1 MRFPILG
8 AAALLALGLGLPAAA
23 AADQANRDDVYAASK
38 SADIEAMRL
47 RMAAHPSASATSTFL
62 EAQEALRRYRE
73 AAPEHKTQARAV
85 LDASLARLEI
95 EVNQR

>member
-8 AAALLALGLGLPAAA
+8 TAALLALGLCLPAAA
-23 AADQANRDDVYAASK
+23 ADRANRDDIYAASK

-47 RMAAHPSASATSTFL
+47 RMAAHPSTSATATLL

-73 AAPEHKTQARAV
+73 AAPEHKTEARAV
-85 LDASLARLEI
+85 LDASLARLEL
-95 EVNQR
+95 EASQR